1 MENLRVNAKGQI
13 VIPEWLR
20 NKYGFTN
27 GISVLFEETSN
38 GILLKPMDEQYFKSF
53 AGILKN
59 TGHLKE
65 EMRQMKEEE
74 KALEERKLK
83 LL

>member
-1 MENLRVNAKGQI
+1 MEKLRVNAKGQI

-53 AGILKN
+53 AGILKGN
-59 TGHLKE
+59 GNWKE
-65 EMRQMKEEE
+65 EYLQMKKEE
-74 KALEERKLK
+74 KELEERKLK
-83 LL
+83 